1 MVTVNKKAR
10 NFRLDYKTIILLEK
24 ISEVENRDIT
34 NTLETAILEK
44 ADKLNIKVTDEE
56 IQEKINFFKNKKK
69 K

>member
-1 MVTVNKKAR
+1 MITVNKKAR

-44 ADKLNIKVTDEE
+44 GDKLNIKVTDEE
-56 IQEKINFFKNKKK
+56 IQEKIKFFKNKIKK
-69 K
+69 